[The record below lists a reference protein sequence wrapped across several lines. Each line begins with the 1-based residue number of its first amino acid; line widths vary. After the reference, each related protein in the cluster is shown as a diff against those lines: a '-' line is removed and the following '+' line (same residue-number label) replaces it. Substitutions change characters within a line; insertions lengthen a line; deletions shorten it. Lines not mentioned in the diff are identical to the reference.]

1 MDEKVQSFEYL
12 KVPAILIFIFPNLSA
27 DIVISALAGSTVFFM
42 TADEYSGLQKL
53 ILTFVSFFIGL
64 IASEEATQYINII
77 APIQIS
83 YSVGALITSAFA
95 VNVMLLIRHKLK
107 RYKRNQDPKHF
118 GNSNDDE

>member
-1 MDEKVQSFEYL
+1 MNFDGAYMDEKVQSFEYL

-64 IASEEATQYINII
+64 IASKEATQYINII
-77 APIQIS
+77 APINVS
-83 YSVGALITSAFA
+83 ESVGALIVSALA
-95 VNVMLLIRHKLK
+95 VNVILFIRNKLK
-107 RYKRNQDPKHF
+107 LSKNNED
-118 GNSNDDE
+118 